1 MRSNMIKFI
10 ALLITATVI
19 LISCTAGAESVGKLA
34 VPGVA
39 EIATEPVL
47 SGARK
52 IVSSA
57 DLPVPMTLNDAIE
70 RGHVERL
77 REEETDLFSAIFLNE
92 DGSKTMYM
100 FASPIK
106 YVSASGEV
114 KDKRVDLERRDDG
127 YVSEK
132 NDVELQFGNASK
144 NSVFMKANGSRLRI
158 EPVTSK
164 AANEKI
170 NLVDNSLIAENILGR
185 GTRLEYKPLLSGLQ
199 QVISFESS
207 ADIVPYTFVI
217 SAEGID
223 LRFDAV
229 GGYICNDKGDMIAQV
244 CNCIAKTNSGVIEFE
259 PAVKENP
266 DGSITVTA
274 APGEDVIN
282 NLDPDSPLVM
292 AASVLSQIT
301 SSINDAVIYS
311 GYPNAAFGSYLFN
324 SVGYLDSSY
333 KKGRLLVKT
342 PGLFSNSTFSSI
354 YYSAIRKAELKLYTA
369 SNGQNSRFMPY
380 RVANTL
386 NWSESSVKWNDV
398 EDVSAYMQLEGKIG
412 WLQQAPTVGGSSLL
426 INITGMVKEWKENTT
441 YRASGIIIS
450 NAESESS
457 SSYCRDFC
465 SKEYANAYN
474 NSLMPCLVVQYD
486 TSNPVI
492 INLDV
497 KYDSGFV
504 SRATDIYGSTSSTI
518 SQRFVDLFLPCLAM
532 LQSRFGIALNYT
544 PSFAS
549 TYADSC
555 PNHPTTCCS
564 CRTLCYNSS
573 NGLYHHTNQK
583 KIMDSFSPA
592 DPSTK
597 FLMVITGNKTCLHDT
612 SSGACLGNGNWGI
625 CYHGS
630 TSSFPFPSVRIGVF
644 TADQSSTSY
653 DYRIRLTIVHE
664 IGHMYG
670 VPDHYDIDVPLLE
683 GQNHKC
689 LWGYNR
695 EDDDVLQSFMMCD
708 YCKNIWNNHATE
720 YNH

>member
-1 MRSNMIKFI
+1 MRSNVIKFI
-10 ALLITATVI
+10 ALLITATVV

-114 KDKRVDLERRDDG
+114 KDKRVDLERRDGG

-274 APGEDVIN
+274 APSEDVLN
-282 NLDPDSPLVM
+282 NLDPGSPLVM

-311 GYPNAAFGSYLFN
+311 GYPNTAFGSYLFN

-354 YYSAIRKAELKLYTA
+354 SYSAIRKAELKLYTA

-398 EDVSAYMQLEGKIG
+398 EDVSAYMQLEGRTG
-412 WLQQAPTVGGSSLL
+412 WLQQAPAAGGSPVF
-426 INITGMVKEWKENTT
+426 INITGMVKAWKESTT
-441 YRASGIIIS
+441 YRASGIIIK
-450 NAESESS
+450 NAQSESS

-486 TSNPVI
+486 TSNFVI

-504 SRATDIYGSTSSTI
+504 SRATDLYGSASNKI
-518 SQRFVDLFLPCLAM
+518 SQRLYDLFSPGLNA
-532 LQSRFGIALNYT
+532 LQNRFGIVLMYS
-544 PSFAS
+544 PQLAS

-555 PNHPTTCCS
+555 PKHPTTCCN
-564 CRTLCYNSS
+564 CRTLCYNSA
-573 NGLYHHTNQK
+573 NGLYHHTNQEK
-583 KIMDSFSPA
+583 MMSGFSTVN
-592 DPSTK
+592 PSTK
-597 FLMVITGNKTCLHDT
+597 FLMVITGNKTCLHNAST
-612 SSGACLGNGNWGI
+612 GECRGFGNQGI
-625 CYHGS
+625 CYFGS
-630 TSSFPFPSVRIGVF
+630 NAAFPFPQTRIGIF
-644 TADQSSTSY
+644 NADQSSTAN
-653 DYRIRLTIVHE
+653 DNLVTKTIIHE

-670 VPDHYDIDVPLLE
+670 VPDHYNGITHI
-683 GQNHKC
+683 GQADNC
-689 LWGYNR
+689 IWGKNK
-695 EDDDVLQSFMMCD
+695 DTSTVATNLVMCP